1 MALRKIQETK
11 MVLNRNPDKVSGGKL
26 NKMKKEFKPI
36 YGDVV
41 PTKRRLVK
49 TMMFNYMVLKFSSV
63 FHYGSSEKGKSC
75 SGFGIVLPLKTSKL
89 NEREKIVP
97 YPTFP

>member
-11 MVLNRNPDKVSGGKL
+11 MILNRNPDGVSGGKL

-41 PTKRRLVK
+41 PAKRELVK
-49 TMMFNYMVLKFSSV
+49 TMMFNYMFQKFSSV
-63 FHYGSSEKGKSC
+63 FHYGSSQKGKSC
-75 SGFGIVLPLKTSKL
+75 FGFGIVSPLRTSKL
-89 NEREKIVP
+89 NKREKIG
-97 YPTFP
+97 